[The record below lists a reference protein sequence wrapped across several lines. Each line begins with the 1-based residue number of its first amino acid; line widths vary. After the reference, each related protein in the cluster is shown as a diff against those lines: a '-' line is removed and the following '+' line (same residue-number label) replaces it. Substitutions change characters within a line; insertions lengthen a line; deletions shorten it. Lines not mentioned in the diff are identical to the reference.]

1 MSTTYTIIIIIL
13 LNPPIHASAFWWRR
27 LFYLQARM
35 ELNRVLGENPRILP
49 RPVASFN
56 GKGVAERG
64 TEPRENAHVKEF
76 LCNEDVPVVV
86 GTGEELEDFQWVC
99 G

>member
-1 MSTTYTIIIIIL
+1 
-13 LNPPIHASAFWWRR
+13 
-27 LFYLQARM
+27 M

-49 RPVASFN
+49 RPVCRRN

-76 LCNEDVPVVV
+76 LCNEDVPVL
-86 GTGEELEDFQWVC
+86 GTGEELEDFQWVS
-99 G
+99 GGGIFYNNTEKSRKG